1 MNKLNTP
8 THDGWNHRWG
18 CPPLSEK
25 DMKKTFEICTQCNG
39 HLRVRINKDKT
50 IETYGNHT
58 TQYGGTFC
66 SSSCAICYIQKQEKI
81 ENNNKEIISLNN
93 KYVNQNGN
101 IKFQGEHTTS
111 EDRTETKKEKEEN

>member
-25 DMKKTFEICTQCNG
+25 DMKKTFEKCTQCNG
-39 HLRVRINKDKT
+39 HLRVRINLDGT

-58 TQYGGTFC
+58 TQYDGKFC
-66 SSSCAICYIQKQEKI
+66 SSSCAITYIEKI
-81 ENNNKEIISLNN
+81 ENNNKEKISLNN
-93 KYVNQNGN
+93 KYVNKNGN